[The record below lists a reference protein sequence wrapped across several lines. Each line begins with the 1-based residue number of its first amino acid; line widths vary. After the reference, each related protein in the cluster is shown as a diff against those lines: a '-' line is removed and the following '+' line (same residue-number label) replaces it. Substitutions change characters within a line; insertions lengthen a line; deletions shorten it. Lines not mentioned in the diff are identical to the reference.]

1 MPEGHT
7 ETLQLTFILQLLA
20 WYIKYQLTYSTVTYP
35 PNCWHCI
42 FNTNLHLYKCTLPQK
57 PSILDSSHIC
67 CHDTADLNVQCT
79 SYNVQCTTDIY
90 SPYCDAFVHFT
101 FHNNLKLD
109 CIRYIKSWVT
119 VEVNTS
125 ITPSNYSWSS
135 DQPTMWS
142 KNHHDSIHQSH
153 LYVITE
159 NTMVN
164 TSIISTSHIRNHQC
178 QYINHINQ

>member
-125 ITPSNYSWSS
+125 ITP
-135 DQPTMWS
+135 
-142 KNHHDSIHQSH
+142 I
-153 LYVITE
+153 
-159 NTMVN
+159 
-164 TSIISTSHIRNHQC
+164 SHIRPPHPTILEVQTNPLC
-178 QYINHINQ
+178 GPKTTTTQYINHIYMS

>member
-1 MPEGHT
+1 MIYPISKTKKPSNLHLSPNCWHGISNINIYIQLNYTPQIVGSLYPIQLDILQKCTLPNSVHEAHT

-35 PNCWHCI
+35 PNCWHRI

-101 FHNNLKLD
+101 FLNNLKLE
-109 CIRYIKSWVT
+109 CIRYI
-119 VEVNTS
+119 
-125 ITPSNYSWSS
+125 
-135 DQPTMWS
+135 
-142 KNHHDSIHQSH
+142 DS
-153 LYVITE
+153 
-159 NTMVN
+159 
-164 TSIISTSHIRNHQC
+164 
-178 QYINHINQ
+178 

>member
-35 PNCWHCI
+35 PNCWHCV
-42 FNTNLHLYKCTLPQK
+42 FNTNLHLHKCTLPQK

-67 CHDTADLNVQCT
+67 CHDTADINVQCRSQYINHT
-79 SYNVQCTTDIY
+79 NQSYQT
-90 SPYCDAFVHFT
+90 
-101 FHNNLKLD
+101 
-109 CIRYIKSWVT
+109 
-119 VEVNTS
+119 
-125 ITPSNYSWSS
+125 TPSNYCWSS

-153 LYVITE
+153 QSVISHHPIQLFWVTVE
-159 NTMVN
+159 VSVTKYQ
-164 TSIISTSHIRNHQC
+164 TSPLETVTLQC
-178 QYINHINQ
+178 RSSN

>member
-20 WYIKYQLTYSTVTYP
+20 LYIKYQLTYSTVTYP
-35 PNCWHCI
+35 PNCWHRI

-79 SYNVQCTTDIY
+79 LYNVQCTTDIY

-101 FHNNLKLD
+101 FHNNLKLE
-109 CIRYIKSWVT
+109 CIRYIDSWVT

-125 ITPSNYSWSS
+125 ITP
-135 DQPTMWS
+135 
-142 KNHHDSIHQSH
+142 I
-153 LYVITE
+153 
-159 NTMVN
+159 
-164 TSIISTSHIRNHQC
+164 SHIRHSHPTIVEVQTNPLC
-178 QYINHINQ
+178 GPITTTTQYINHIYMS